1 VVTSGTVAELLR
13 RGRGLLVRVVG
24 DVAAAVA
31 LLRAAAWI
39 GSVEQRGET
48 LLVDAPT
55 EQAADITTLLAA
67 HAISVAEIRPDE
79 RHLEDFFLEVTRP

>member
-1 VVTSGTVAELLR
+1 VIGGTVDDLLR

-24 DVAAAVA
+24 DVAAAAA
-31 LLRAAAWI
+31 LLRGIAWV
-39 GSVEQRGET
+39 GSVEQRGDT

-55 EQAADITTLLAA
+55 EHAAEITTLLAT
-67 HAISVAEIRPDE
+67 HAISVAEIRPNE